1 MQGNIHHTMHNAIMD
16 AVSIDTHIH
25 QHHIGQHIQSLRINR
40 RGIHIRISVN
50 HKGKEQHNQIAHI
63 HIIIE
68 GVVTLDRRQRSCHIV
83 RREMIKR
90 KRRLGMGQ
98 VRDMGMIR
106 ERKDIRMMIVR
117 MIAIG
122 MRMVRVGSRHRHR
135 TGHIVRGS
143 SERKSDVTE

>member
-1 MQGNIHHTMHNAIMD
+1 
-16 AVSIDTHIH
+16 
-25 QHHIGQHIQSLRINR
+25 
-40 RGIHIRISVN
+40 
-50 HKGKEQHNQIAHI
+50 
-63 HIIIE
+63 
-68 GVVTLDRRQRSCHIV
+68 
-83 RREMIKR
+83 
-90 KRRLGMGQ
+90 MGQ